1 MKSGLVI
8 ISEMY
13 SGSLL
18 AYLSNPFLLCSV
30 WPFVTNSRAFENDVV
45 KDAWETAQI
54 ENKIALDL
62 QTYDIQDPP
71 LTCNTHSTIK

>member
-18 AYLSNPFLLCSV
+18 AYYSNPCLLCSV
-30 WPFVTNSRAFENDVV
+30 WPYATNSRAFENDVV

-62 QTYDIQDPP
+62 QIYDIAYKTLP
-71 LTCNTHSTIK
+71 